1 MRRFEHHAD
10 EPRHAHATGE
20 VQLVLDPGDEVA
32 VTQWVWA
39 QCKADARRLVIAPGP
54 GTRGQ
59 PGLYKHLLAAFGPRA
74 VRETR
79 EQTRPLGLVWSWTPH
94 QQPHLADLAGVLARA
109 EVSELYVLRA
119 ETVPVASWAALRHMA
134 QHAGL
139 RLSLVVQGRP
149 PSPDQLAALRGSRL
163 KRRPVATLVPF
174 RRSGPAG
181 AGVPWWNRPCHQAN
195 S

>member
-1 MRRFEHHAD
+1 
-10 EPRHAHATGE
+10 
-20 VQLVLDPGDEVA
+20 V
-32 VTQWVWA
+32 
-39 QCKADARRLVIAPGP
+39 RRLVIAPGP
-54 GTRGQ
+54 GTWGQ

-149 PSPDQLAALRGSRL
+149 PGPDQLAALRGYRL
-163 KRRPVATLVPF
+163 KRRPAATLVPF
-174 RRSGPAG
+174 SRSGPAG
-181 AGVPWWNRPCHQAN
+181 AGAPRWSLPCHQAKGSYGQSAAPALWQQN
-195 S
+195 RYLLP